1 MKTFKRILSIV
12 LVLVMTATAVP
23 AFISFSP
30 KAEARTTF
38 RGTTYITKEDL
49 ESGYINLGSYPQSQ
63 VTDSSLLSTLG
74 TKMPSLD
81 TSAWISYGYYSG
93 DGDYGS
99 MKQDVAMVYTDVEY
113 NSAKYRCVIFTGY
126 RPKYTTKEANS
137 DNSDQDNNGYTL
149 GVYWFKFEPIKW
161 RVLDKD
167 TGLILCENIIDSQA
181 YCNTVYVTKEQFAGT
196 YTTEY
201 KYSYYSDA
209 AHNYKQNEYATSSI
223 RAWLNND
230 FYNTAF
236 SAADKTAIATS
247 KIDDFGYECNTNLYE
262 EGKYLS
268 DKIFLLGQTEAFT
281 RSYGFKDT
289 STGPDEA
296 NYDSAKAAKSTD
308 YAKCQGIEV
317 NDNDRSTY
325 YGNSGWLLRTASPDS
340 KNYYGSNTYVINS
353 SGGMISPG
361 FLYSTSFGVR
371 PCLKINLHTHD
382 YTAREEVKDPATHLN
397 YGIKFSYCVCN
408 KYIPQRISK
417 LPEHTYKV
425 TDSLEPTCT
434 EDGWK
439 IHACACGDKYTETIP
454 AGHEFEGNNAACE
467 NCDYV
472 CSCNCHK
479 TGISKFFFSIALF
492 FQKLFGN
499 NKDCAC
505 GRNHY

>member
-23 AFISFSP
+23 AFIGFSP
-30 KAEARTTF
+30 KAEARTTV
-38 RGTTYITKEDL
+38 RGTIYITKEDL

-74 TKMPSLD
+74 TKMPGLN

-99 MKQDVAMVYTDVEY
+99 MKQDVAMQYTDVEY
-113 NSAKYRCVIFTGY
+113 NSAKYRCVIFSYY
-126 RPKYTTKEANS
+126 RPRYTINEANK
-137 DNSDQDNNGYTL
+137 DNSYQDNNNYTL
-149 GVYWFKFEPIKW
+149 GVYWFKFEPLKW

-167 TGLILCENIIDSQA
+167 TGLIMCENIIDSQA
-181 YCNTVYVTKEQFAGT
+181 YCNTVYVTVEQFAGT
-196 YTTEY
+196 YGTEN
-201 KYSYYSDA
+201 KHSYYSDA
-209 AHNYKQNEYATSSI
+209 AHNYKQNEYAKSSI

-247 KIDDFGYECNTNLYE
+247 KIADFGYECNTSLYE

-281 RSYGFKDT
+281 SSYGFKNT

-296 NYDSAKAAKSTD
+296 NHDSAKAAKSTD

-317 NDNDRSTY
+317 NDNDCSSY
-325 YGNSGWLLRTASPDS
+325 YGNSAWLLRTASPDS
-340 KNYYGSNTYVINS
+340 KNYYGSSTYIINS
-353 SGGMISPG
+353 SGGMTTPG
-361 FLYSTSFGVR
+361 LLYSTSWGIR
-371 PCLKINLHTHD
+371 PCLKINLHTHA
-382 YTAREEVKDPATHLN
+382 YTAIEDIILEATHLSEG
-397 YGIKFSYCVCN
+397 YKCCYCICGAGKVQ
-408 KYIPQRISK
+408 KIDKTS
-417 LPEHTYKV
+417 EHTYIPSTK
-425 TDSLEPTCT
+425 EATCT
-434 EDGWK
+434 EDGL
-439 IHACACGDKYTETIP
+439 ITYTCACGDKYTVTIS
-454 AGHEFEGNNAACE
+454 AGHKFEGNNADCE

-499 NKDCAC
+499 NKVCTC